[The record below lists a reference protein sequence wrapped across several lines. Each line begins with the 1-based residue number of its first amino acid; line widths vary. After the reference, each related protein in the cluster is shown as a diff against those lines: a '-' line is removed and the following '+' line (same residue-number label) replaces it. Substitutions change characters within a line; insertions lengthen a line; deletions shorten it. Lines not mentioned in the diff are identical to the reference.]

1 MRKVTLAILLLVA
14 LASCS
19 KDEPEQ
25 LPGDDL
31 VSPSLS
37 AYVRNME
44 GARNPM
50 TGILEIYPCEK
61 GGAIYYGNYVN
72 KQLTVFNGFY
82 PIEEGHVYEGYNRK
96 LSLPDGTYN
105 VVYWGTPV
113 YEDPMYSSPAIQTP
127 GITLGADMSK
137 LYMSLRKNAE
147 DDTYSPVY
155 DLVYA
160 VEETDIGIEDLSAS
174 LRRVV
179 AGVKVVV
186 TTKDKGAFSPI
197 IDKMEVCIGGI
208 AEKLNYYTAIPEN
221 MTKTVKFELVPSG
234 DGTQMTNGTVMLFPS
249 GENPSLEL
257 RVTLKDGS
265 VHMVSQNISTT
276 LTADTRLT
284 LNIVIGDIFVGG
296 ESGDFTIEDWKEA
309 TETIEFPIIY

>member
-1 MRKVTLAILLLVA
+1 
-14 LASCS
+14 
-19 KDEPEQ
+19 
-25 LPGDDL
+25 
-31 VSPSLS
+31 
-37 AYVRNME
+37 
-44 GARNPM
+44 M

-82 PIEEGHVYEGYNRK
+82 PIEEGHVYNGYNRK
-96 LSLPDGTYN
+96 LTLPNDTYN
-105 VVYWGTPV
+105 MVYWGTPV
-113 YEDPMYSSPAIQTP
+113 YEDPMYSSPAIQIP

-137 LYMSLRKNAE
+137 LYMSLRKNVE

-160 VEETDIGIEDLSAS
+160 VEETDIGMEDLSAS

-179 AGVKVVV
+179 AGLKVVV
-186 TTKDKGAFSPI
+186 TTKDEGAFSPI

-208 AEKLNYYTAIPEN
+208 AEKLNYYTAVPEN

-249 GENPSLEL
+249 RENPLLEL

-265 VHMVSQNISTT
+265 VHTVSQNISTT

-296 ESGDFTIEDWKEA
+296 ESGDFTIEDWNEA
-309 TETIEFPIIY
+309 SETIEFPIIY

>member
-1 MRKVTLAILLLVA
+1 M
-14 LASCS
+14 
-19 KDEPEQ
+19 
-25 LPGDDL
+25 
-31 VSPSLS
+31 
-37 AYVRNME
+37 
-44 GARNPM
+44 
-50 TGILEIYPCEK
+50 
-61 GGAIYYGNYVN
+61 
-72 KQLTVFNGFY
+72 
-82 PIEEGHVYEGYNRK
+82 
-96 LSLPDGTYN
+96 
-105 VVYWGTPV
+105 
-113 YEDPMYSSPAIQTP
+113 
-127 GITLGADMSK
+127 
-137 LYMSLRKNAE
+137 
-147 DDTYSPVY
+147 
-155 DLVYA
+155 
-160 VEETDIGIEDLSAS
+160 
-174 LRRVV
+174 
-179 AGVKVVV
+179 KVVV